1 MGYYLISVT
10 IISLGAIAGVVLA
23 SLHATRQATDA
34 AIRCLSAGART
45 QGQAVDIFDEDH
57 TPIASETS

>member
-10 IISLGAIAGVVLA
+10 IISLAGIAGTIIG
-23 SLHATRQATDA
+23 SLYATRYATDA

-57 TPIASETS
+57 SPIADETG